1 MMTMKNEQKLTVL
14 HPRGQPTG
22 IFGRSTKPGCNPGWI
37 LDPTNQPS
45 TNIAEME
52 GTKMASRLATLEGKT
67 VFLVETGFAG
77 ANDFM
82 EELQIW
88 FNTHMPK
95 VKTEF
100 RHTKNG
106 VFSDDP
112 ELWVEIKKNGD
123 AAIIGVGG

>member
-1 MMTMKNEQKLTVL
+1 MKTSEPKLTVF

-22 IFGRSTKPGCNPGWI
+22 IFGRSTKPNSNPGWI

-45 TNIAEME
+45 TNIAELE
-52 GTKMASRLATLEGKT
+52 NTKMAPRLGKLEGKT

-82 EELQIW
+82 EEMQIW
-88 FNTHMPK
+88 FNKHMPK

-106 VFSDDP
+106 IFSDDP
-112 ELWVEIKKNGD
+112 DLWAEIKKSGD